1 MRYLGIDYGRKRV
14 GIARSDPGGKIA
26 FPVKTIEGY
35 ERAKLITEIAGVVR
49 ADGVGAI
56 VVGLPQVPPG
66 GDPSLVPEVR
76 AFAKELGA
84 RCGVPVAFADERF
97 TSKIAEFSSPRDS
110 DAAAAA
116 LILQGFLDLENALS
130 SE

>member
-14 GIARSDPGGKIA
+14 GIARSDPNGRVA

-35 ERAKLITEIAGVVR
+35 ERAKLITEIGGVVQ
-49 ADGVGAI
+49 ADAVGAI

-66 GDPSLVPEVR
+66 GDASLVPEVR
-76 AFAKELGA
+76 AFAQELGT

-97 TSKIAEFSSPRDS
+97 TSKIAELSSPRDI

-116 LILQGFLDLENALS
+116 LILQGFLDRQNAVS
-130 SE
+130 SN